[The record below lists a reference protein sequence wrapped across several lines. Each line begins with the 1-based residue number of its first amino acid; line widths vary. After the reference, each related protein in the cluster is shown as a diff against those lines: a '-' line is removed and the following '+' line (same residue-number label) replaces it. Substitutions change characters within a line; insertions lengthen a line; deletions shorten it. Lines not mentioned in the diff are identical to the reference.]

1 MKLKLYRILLASIV
15 IMGVAI
21 SCKDAEPSIPYNVFN
36 FGAYARTI
44 NIASGNIPLTDANF
58 DVNDGRFEG
67 TVQIVD
73 EKDGD
78 LMESMDI
85 YVKYTRVN
93 ANSGGPATTAE
104 FLVRTVPASAFTRQ
118 PAAPQPGQA
127 TPTGRTDGK
136 ADRTYPTHTFIVTA
150 PEMATLT
157 GVDINALTSVQA
169 GNAFDIRL
177 VLNLKDGRKFTNS
190 NSNGDVTGGPFYNS
204 PFFYRVPFICGLPD
218 GYALGNYALTQTA
231 GSTTAFGGA
240 YTRFA
245 DQNVTLQLGS
255 SSTLRSFT
263 VGYYTTGGSPIAT
276 PSFTFNLVCNTVVK
290 VFQGT
295 GLACGGGPLEL
306 SNNADNPGF
315 YDEGDDSVIVI
326 RLIDDATGG
335 CGQTAEVELTLTK
348 I

>member
-44 NIASGNIPLTDANF
+44 GIASGNIPLTDANF
-58 DVNDGRFEG
+58 NINNGRFEG
-67 TVQIVD
+67 TVQIID

-118 PAAPQPGQA
+118 PAAPQPGTA

-150 PEMATLT
+150 PEMGTLT
-157 GVDINALTSVQA
+157 GVDINALTSAQA

-177 VLNLKDGRKFTNS
+177 VLNMKDGRTFTNS

-204 PFFYRVPFICGLPD
+204 PFFYRVPLICGLPA
-218 GYALGNYALTQTA
+218 GYAQGVYALTQTA
-231 GSTTAFGGA
+231 GPGDPFFGNP
-240 YTRFA
+240 TRFV
-245 DQNVTLQLGS
+245 QENVTLAVGA

-263 VGYYTTGGSPIAT
+263 IGYLGNFVRPT
-276 PSFTFNLVCNTVVK
+276 FTFDLVCNSVAK
-290 VFQGT
+290 PFQSSGVGCT
-295 GLACGGGPLEL
+295 AGNPISWVTNSA
-306 SNNADNPGF
+306 NPGV
-315 YDEGDDSVIVI
+315 YDEGDDSVIVVRI
-326 RLIDDATGG
+326 IDDVTNS
-335 CGQTAEVELTLTK
+335 CGITAAVELTLTR